1 MNFKKNYAKLSFLVF
16 NKLNFNWV
24 FVSKRRVMAQVKPRE
39 DDLIRY
45 GKKLDKVVNGEK
57 SEQSAMD
64 ILKILRAT
72 PMTVELLQKTRIGMT
87 VNELRKKTTDRSLQ
101 VEAKN
106 LIRHWKKL
114 IECKSASSKSSGSSS
129 SAAAA
134 NSVNLTRNDSVAS
147 NMSEGGR
154 SNDSDGVASTPIRPR
169 PFQKNTTFPP
179 QMTDV
184 REKCRQMLL
193 KSLEPDLNSPEISV
207 LTRERLAAEIEQEI
221 YSLFN
226 NTGDR
231 YCACVR
237 SRVFNLRDK
246 KNPDLKRS
254 VLSGEITAIRLA
266 TMTSEEM
273 ASEAL
278 KAARRKFTKEAI
290 EEHQVAQEVGTP
302 TDMFKCGKC
311 HKKNCTYTQ
320 AQTRS
325 ADEPMTTFV
334 YCRECGNRWKFC

>member
-1 MNFKKNYAKLSFLVF
+1 
-16 NKLNFNWV
+16 
-24 FVSKRRVMAQVKPRE
+24 MAQVKARE

-45 GKKLDKVVNGEK
+45 GKKLDRVVNGEK

-64 ILKILRAT
+64 ILRILRAT

-114 IECKSASSKSSGSSS
+114 IECKSASSKSSNAAS
-129 SAAAA
+129 SAVT
-134 NSVNLTRNDSVAS
+134 NSVNLPRNDSVAR

-154 SNDSDGVASTPIRPR
+154 SNDSDGMASTPSRPR
-169 PFQKNTTFPP
+169 SIQKNTTFPA

-193 KSLEPDLNSPEISV
+193 KSLEPDLNSPEAST
-207 LTRERLAAEIEQEI
+207 LNRERLAAEIEQEI
-221 YSLFN
+221 YNLFN
-226 NTGDR
+226 STSDR

>member
-1 MNFKKNYAKLSFLVF
+1 
-16 NKLNFNWV
+16 
-24 FVSKRRVMAQVKPRE
+24 MAQVKPRE

-72 PMTVELLQKTRIGMT
+72 PMTVELLQKTRIGRGEKFDST
-87 VNELRKKTTDRSLQ
+87 LEKVDRMQ
-101 VEAKN
+101 KCVVQKQ
-106 LIRHWKKL
+106 R
-114 IECKSASSKSSGSSS
+114 
-129 SAAAA
+129 
-134 NSVNLTRNDSVAS
+134 

-193 KSLEPDLNSPEISV
+193 KSLEPDLNSPEIS
-207 LTRERLAAEIEQEI
+207 
-221 YSLFN
+221 
-226 NTGDR
+226 DR